1 GCSASRSG
9 KAFVRYAMRSMAL
22 RAARRADRQSQI
34 PPELVCGIVWR
45 GRRRALSQV
54 KTSRGFWPTAVRT
67 TLAAS
72 PWPPLPGQ
80 PEVAVGRHVSARGLD
95 GAAASQFALDEAED
109 AAQANATLV
118 AELATKHRIPAIYAS
133 CQAGVIHTCRQG
145 ERRRDD

>member
-1 GCSASRSG
+1 
-9 KAFVRYAMRSMAL
+9 VRLEGRIDN
-22 RAARRADRQSQI
+22 RRYRLA
-34 PPELVCGIVWR
+34 ELVCGIVWR
-45 GRRRALSQV
+45 GRRRA
-54 KTSRGFWPTAVRT
+54 RRFWPTAVRT

-72 PWPPLPGQ
+72 PWRPLRWQ
-80 PEVAVGRHVSARGLD
+80 PEVTVGLHVSAHGLD